1 MFKEGADR
9 MEDVKSWMLIA
20 SIMGTA
26 SGIYV
31 SSAINPPN
39 NYVMFMVIFALVGII
54 LANLVLLLLVE
65 LDRWQKGFARGGGE
79 TSESSQVNL

>member
-1 MFKEGADR
+1 
-9 MEDVKSWMLIA
+9 MEDAKSWMLIA
-20 SIMGTA
+20 SIMGAA

-39 NYVMFMVIFALVGII
+39 NYVMFLIIFALIGII

-65 LDRWQKGFARGGGE
+65 IDRWQKGFVRGGGE
-79 TSESSQVNL
+79 TRKNLQIN

>member
-1 MFKEGADR
+1 
-9 MEDVKSWMLIA
+9 MEDAKSWMLIA

-39 NYVMFMVIFALVGII
+39 NYFIFIIIFALIGII

-65 LDRWQKGFARGGGE
+65 VDRWQKGVSKAAKKLA
-79 TSESSQVNL
+79 TP

>member
-1 MFKEGADR
+1 

-20 SIMGTA
+20 SIMGIA
-26 SGIYV
+26 SGIYL

-39 NYVMFMVIFALVGII
+39 NYVMFMIILVLIGII

-65 LDRWQKGFARGGGE
+65 LDRWQKGFVRGAGE
-79 TSESSQVNL
+79 TSESPQVN

>member
-1 MFKEGADR
+1 
-9 MEDVKSWMLIA
+9 MEDVRSWMLIA

-26 SGIYV
+26 SGIYL

-39 NYVMFMVIFALVGII
+39 NYVMFTIIFALIGII

-65 LDRWQKGFARGGGE
+65 LDRWQKGIVRGGGE
-79 TSESSQVNL
+79 TSENPQVN